1 MAASAA
7 STPIRAELCW
17 SLWRIT
23 NENNFPFCLQVAVPA
38 ASTPIRAELCWSLWQ
53 IMNENNSP
61 FYLQVAGGQWVAVS
75 AAFHFNLRRAVL
87 ILRKLG
93 AVAGFMVRPMYWLSQ
108 VCVGVGVGVA
118 CALRYKCK
126 YKPD

>member
-1 MAASAA
+1 
-7 STPIRAELCW
+7 
-17 SLWRIT
+17 
-23 NENNFPFCLQVAVPA
+23 
-38 ASTPIRAELCWSLWQ
+38 
-53 IMNENNSP
+53 MNENNSP

-108 VCVGVGVGVA
+108 VCVCVCGWVPPICVFCTRVLSR
-118 CALRYKCK
+118 CA
-126 YKPD
+126 

>member
-1 MAASAA
+1 
-7 STPIRAELCW
+7 
-17 SLWRIT
+17 
-23 NENNFPFCLQVAVPA
+23 
-38 ASTPIRAELCWSLWQ
+38 
-53 IMNENNSP
+53 MNENNSP

-108 VCVGVGVGVA
+108 VCVCVCVGGCLLFV
-118 CALRYKCK
+118 CFALECFQDV
-126 YKPD
+126 PEMLPWICELHDALLDH